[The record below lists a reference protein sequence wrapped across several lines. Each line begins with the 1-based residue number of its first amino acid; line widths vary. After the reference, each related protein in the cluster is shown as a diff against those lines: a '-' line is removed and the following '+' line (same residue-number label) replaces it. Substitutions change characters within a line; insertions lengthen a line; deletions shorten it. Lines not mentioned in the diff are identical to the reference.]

1 MSCSLVSIITPTYNC
16 GRFIG
21 EAIKSVQSQTYT
33 NWEMIVFDDASDDGT
48 DKIVAGYAQQDSRIR
63 YFSNASNLGAA
74 VTRNKALRQA
84 KGRWIAFLDGDDLW
98 ASEKLE
104 RQIRFMEENG
114 YGFSY
119 HGYVEINESSQ
130 ELGVYVDGIKRVTK
144 FLMYCCC
151 WPGCLS
157 VMYDADV
164 VGLVQIA
171 NLKKNNDVAIW
182 LKIVETQDCHLL
194 KENLGFYRRRKDS
207 ISSPN
212 IGEKIFWHYILFR
225 KGIGKNWFI
234 SIFWVCMNLVGNAYK
249 KMFCVKKYNP
259 GKPLGF

>member
-1 MSCSLVSIITPTYNC
+1 MPYSLVSIITPTYNC

-21 EAIKSVQSQTYT
+21 ETIRSVQSQTYT
-33 NWEMIVFDDASDDGT
+33 NWEMIVFDDASNDGT
-48 DKIVAGYAQQDSRIR
+48 DKIVAGYAKEDSRIR
-63 YFSNASNLGAA
+63 YFRNASNLGAA
-74 VTRNKALRQA
+74 VTRNKALQQA

-98 ASEKLE
+98 ISEKLE

-119 HGYVEINESSQ
+119 HEYVEIDESSQ
-130 ELGVYVDGIKRVTK
+130 ERGVYVGGIKQVTK

-157 VMYDADV
+157 VMYDAEA

-171 NLKKNNDVAIW
+171 NLTRNNDLAMW
-182 LKIVETQDCHLL
+182 LKIVETQDCYLL

-207 ISSPN
+207 ISSSD
-212 IGEKIFWHYILFR
+212 IREKIRWHYILFR
-225 KGIGKNWFI
+225 KALGKSRFI
-234 SIFWVCMNLVGNAYK
+234 SVFWVGMNLVGNAYK
-249 KMFCVKKYNP
+249 KMFCVKKYNLERFP
-259 GKPLGF
+259 KF